1 MKRYFLKCGI
11 NERKRLNL
19 QRLRCRCNFHALRFV
34 EKIQETGA
42 LLVKRM
48 HRNRLNFSLLEQN
61 LLGRFAEQP
70 IRMKTGKNKPSK
82 YLAVHLR
89 FEMDMAAY
97 SMCYFGGGKEEE
109 EELEA
114 YRAVH
119 FPALTHLRK
128 TTKYIPAI
136 CIYIVF

>member
-1 MKRYFLKCGI
+1 
-11 NERKRLNL
+11 L

-48 HRNRLNFSLLEQN
+48 HGNRPSVSLLEKN

-70 IRMKTGKNKPSK
+70 IIVKTKKNKPSK

-109 EELEA
+109 KELEA
-114 YRAVH
+114 YRVVH

-128 TTKYIPAI
+128 TTKYVLAI
-136 CIYIVF
+136 